1 MHQQLVMTKPQSHQ
15 QKKKRIYSLNGI
27 DMRGLH
33 KIFDNIKNRIIM
45 MWESAHLNN
54 FLNQELPSFTFLI
67 SLIFYATGIKTIF
80 NEHKPIF

>member
-45 MWESAHLNN
+45 MWEKCSFKQFFKSRAAVVHLPD
-54 FLNQELPSFTFLI
+54 FIDILCDWD
-67 SLIFYATGIKTIF
+67 
-80 NEHKPIF
+80 